1 MHPIHAV
8 DVLLL
13 MAMSLASK
21 RRPAELAEIMAAA
34 DLVSGSIP
42 LDVDLAGAF
51 LRLSTHGLIGEEAG
65 RFTLTPDALELM
77 AGVRHKKKAEMPER
91 LYALEHELAGYTP
104 RAEGAGAI
112 RLATE
117 AARAAIVAHRAFL
130 KGPGRDMLMPRPK
143 AATDRV
149 RRPGQWRKLDSA
161 RRSKS

>member
-21 RRPAELAEIMAAA
+21 RRPAELSEIMAAA

-51 LRLSTHGLIGEEAG
+51 LRLSTYGLIGEEAG

-91 LYALEHELAGYTP
+91 LYAIEQELASYVPKG
-104 RAEGAGAI
+104 EGAAI

-117 AARAAIVAHRAFL
+117 AVRAAIVAHRTFL